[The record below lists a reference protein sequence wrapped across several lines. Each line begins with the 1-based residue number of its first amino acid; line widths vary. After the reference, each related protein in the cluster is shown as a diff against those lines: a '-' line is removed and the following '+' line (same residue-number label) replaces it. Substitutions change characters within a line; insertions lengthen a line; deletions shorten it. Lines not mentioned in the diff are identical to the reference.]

1 MSMKTHH
8 ANVGDLAEDEF
19 AKWCTF
25 NGLLH
30 TKAQRDRMGW
40 DYFVEFPIDSPI
52 NQAMDETREQIK
64 TLCQIKSTRGQSKTV
79 RGKLSAF
86 KLLVDADMAAFIIH
100 IAYDSCNSIV
110 SAALLHIGTILRKI
124 RAAER
129 HGNTDLH
136 KITVSLPLNI
146 AKILHRDGSNLK
158 QEMSASITK
167 TNAEYIDAKASFR
180 KSCGYDE
187 VKYKGTFTLLA
198 GTSPSEFVD
207 LLIGKIPSIQVS
219 SFTVSK
225 GGRGGRG
232 RPDPQALA

>member
-1 MSMKTHH
+1 MSEKIHH
-8 ANVGDLAEDEF
+8 VNVGDLAEDEF

-30 TKAQRDRMGW
+30 TKAHRDRMGW

-52 NQAMDETREQIK
+52 NQAMDETREQKK

-86 KLLVDADMAAFIIH
+86 KLLVDADMPSFIVH

-110 SAALLHIGTILRKI
+110 SASLLHIGPDEIETILRKI

-129 HGNTDLH
+129 RGKTDLN
-136 KITVSLPLNI
+136 KIISSLPLNMT
-146 AKILHRDGSNLK
+146 KILHRDGSNLE
-158 QEMSASITK
+158 QEMSKNITQ
-167 TNAEYIDAKASFR
+167 TNAEYIEAKASFR

-187 VKYKGTFTLLA
+187 LPYKGKFTLEP
-198 GTSPSEFVD
+198 GTSPSALVD
-207 LLIGKIPSIQVS
+207 LFIWKIPSIQVS

-225 GGRGGRG
+225 ARFGI
-232 RPDPQALA
+232 